1 MAAKKEQR
9 SEETKRSII
18 SAAEKLF
25 GEKGYEAVTIREIA
39 KEAGCSHTTI
49 YIYFQDKEAL
59 LHALSIPMLL
69 QLNAALD
76 TLAADAFLSADEK
89 LRRMNE
95 RFIRF
100 CLDHRSMYTL
110 FFEAKSARSDEPAS
124 GLEVNRLRNHMFN
137 IIIQLLKTNLN
148 LSEGEQILSCSRIY
162 SYMLRGIISTYTH
175 SEESVDSI
183 MSRLSPSFDDAFEAL
198 IFGFGRQINERRADS

>member
-1 MAAKKEQR
+1 MASRKEQR
-9 SEETKRSII
+9 AEETKHLII

-59 LHALSIPMLL
+59 LHALSMPPLL
-69 QLNAALD
+69 QLKAVLD

-89 LRRMNE
+89 LHRLNE
-95 RFIRF
+95 KFIRF
-100 CLDHRSMYTL
+100 CLDHRNMYTI
-110 FFEAKSARSDEPAS
+110 FFEVKSARVDEPDPD
-124 GLEVNRLRNHMFN
+124 LEINRLRNQMFN
-137 IIIQLLKTNLN
+137 IIVQLLKTNLN
-148 LSEGEQILSCSRIY
+148 LPEGDQLLSCSRIY
-162 SYMLRGIISTYTH
+162 FFMLRGIVGTYTH

-183 MSRLSPSFDDAFEAL
+183 MSRLSLTFDDAFEAL
-198 IFGFGRQINERRADS
+198 LFGFGKQINERRVES

>member
-39 KEAGCSHTTI
+39 KGAGCSHTTI

-59 LHALSIPMLL
+59 LHALSIPLLL
-69 QLNAALD
+69 QLNASLD

-95 RFIRF
+95 RLIRF

-110 FFEAKSARSDEPAS
+110 FFEAKPARSDEPEPD
-124 GLEVNRLRNHMFN
+124 LEINRLRSHMFN

-148 LSEGEQILSCSRIY
+148 LSEGDQLLSCSRIY
-162 SYMLRGIISTYTH
+162 SYMLRGIVSTYTH

-198 IFGFGRQINERRADS
+198 LFGFGRQINERRADS